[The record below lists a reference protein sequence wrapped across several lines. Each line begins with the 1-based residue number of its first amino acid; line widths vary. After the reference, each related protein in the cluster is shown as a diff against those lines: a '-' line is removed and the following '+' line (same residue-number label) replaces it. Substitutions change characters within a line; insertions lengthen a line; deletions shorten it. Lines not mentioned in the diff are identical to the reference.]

1 MTYFCN
7 FFSFDFMTSLLLASY
22 YIVCAYFQ
30 LSYLGKAM
38 TEEAK
43 DVLDRL
49 AGRVAVK
56 EILATLPDRERT
68 VLEKRFGLDDGRNKT
83 LQEIATQFSVTRE
96 RIRQIEAKALKKLKH
111 HSRSRKL
118 KPYLIEKYLGELTPQ
133 DKLIRKI
140 FGKAW

>member
-1 MTYFCN
+1 
-7 FFSFDFMTSLLLASY
+7 
-22 YIVCAYFQ
+22 
-30 LSYLGKAM
+30 M
-38 TEEAK
+38 TEEVK

-68 VLEKRFGLDDGRNKT
+68 VLEKRFGLDDGRIKT
-83 LQEIATQFSVTRE
+83 LQQIATQFSVTRE
-96 RIRQIEAKALKKLKH
+96 RIRQIEAKALRKLKH

-118 KPYLIEKYLGELTPQ
+118 KPYVQEKHLGQLTLE

-140 FGKAW
+140 LARRGNSAWELWVTDKSSETVPTGKK